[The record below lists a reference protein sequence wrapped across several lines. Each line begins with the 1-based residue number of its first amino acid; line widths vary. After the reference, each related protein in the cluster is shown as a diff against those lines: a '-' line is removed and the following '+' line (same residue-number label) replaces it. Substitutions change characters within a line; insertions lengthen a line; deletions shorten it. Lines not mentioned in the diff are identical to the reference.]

1 MNNRKPSSMGFT
13 LIELL
18 VVIAIISILAGI
30 LFPVFAEAKNTAKRI
45 ACLSNMKQISIASM
59 LYLEDSDD
67 RWFPFATLNPMP
79 GFPDQQMWLGYDNN
93 NAPNLGGFWGNVL
106 EPAVNPVH
114 PGILDSYINNERV
127 KKCPVMP
134 DLWQLSFATNWFN
147 PQTPSLYYNTNP
159 EAQAKEFGPT
169 AKFMLFDQDQIV
181 GIGANNSEVDMPSY
195 TLLFWE
201 HEAHVPVCNFLQSA
215 DWYDSTPDDPRLRD
229 HFHFL
234 HRKGT
239 NVVWCDG
246 HAGWMRYTQLKRPMF
261 SCDKD
266 IYTEQF

>member
-67 RWFPFATLNPMP
+67 RWFPFAALNPMP
-79 GFPDQQMWLGYDNN
+79 GFPDQQMWIGYDNN
-93 NAPNLGGFWGNVL
+93 NAPNSGGFFGNVL
-106 EPAVNPVH
+106 EPRVNPVH
-114 PGILDSYINNERV
+114 IGILDIYINNEKV
-127 KKCPVMP
+127 KQCSVMP
-134 DLWQLSFATNWFN
+134 NRWQLSYAANWFN
-147 PQTPSLYYNTNP
+147 TAQSSDYYNTNP
-159 EAQAKEFGPT
+159 IAAGREFGPT
-169 AKFMLFDQDQIV
+169 AKANFTQNGMLY
-181 GIGANNSEVDMPSY
+181 GMGANGSEVDMPSY
-195 TLLFWE
+195 TLFMWE
-201 HEAHVPVCNFLQSA
+201 HEAHVPLCNFLQQP
-215 DWYDSTPDDPRLRD
+215 DWYDSPPDVPALRD